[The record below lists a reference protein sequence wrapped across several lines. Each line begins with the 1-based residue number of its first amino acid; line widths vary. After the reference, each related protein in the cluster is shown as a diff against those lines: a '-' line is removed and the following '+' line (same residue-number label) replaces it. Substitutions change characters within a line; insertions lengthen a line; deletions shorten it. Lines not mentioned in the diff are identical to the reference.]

1 MTGDPAG
8 GPGTAKPRIHRTA
21 NVRGCELGRY
31 VRIDARCRLRD
42 VVLGDYARVDRDAG
56 IENARVG
63 RFASIGAA
71 ARLNAPGHPVG
82 RASQHRFTYRA
93 DDYFDGAAP
102 DPAAF
107 EARAAGR
114 VSIGHDVRIGHGAV
128 LLPGVSVATGA
139 AVGARAVVTR
149 DVPAWTTVAGVPAR
163 IAGRRCGPDVGAR
176 LERLAWWDWPHA
188 RLRAALEDFR
198 TLSAEEFL
206 ARHERD
212 G

>member
-1 MTGDPAG
+1 M
-8 GPGTAKPRIHRTA
+8 
-21 NVRGCELGRY
+21 
-31 VRIDARCRLRD
+31 RIDARCRLRD
-42 VVLGDYARVDRDAG
+42 VVLGDYARVDRDVG

-71 ARLNAPGHPVG
+71 ARINAPGHPVG

-93 DDYFDGAAP
+93 DEYFDGAAS
-102 DPAAF
+102 DRAVF
-107 EARAAGR
+107 EDRAAGR
-114 VSIGHDVRIGHGAV
+114 ATIGHDVRIGHGAV

-149 DVPAWTTVAGVPAR
+149 DVPAWTTAAGVPAR
-163 IAGRRCGPDVGAR
+163 VVGRRFEPDVGAR

-198 TLSAEEFL
+198 TLSAREFL
-206 ARHERD
+206 ARHE
-212 G
+212 GG